1 MYKPHSVAEATY
13 LPHVLPDFHN
23 HPLVEAMN
31 PYPYNPNDEYD
42 IEPLDR
48 QLRITP
54 MFNESELALRAPLRK
69 VLPSRL
75 YRIFLPG
82 PDHRKVFD
90 TAYGLM
96 LEGMRN
102 RNPLQAA
109 GESCLYS
116 DGSGENSGA
125 ANEFGRIATLIGS
138 SGLGKSTAVGRVLS
152 SMGHQIIK
160 HRAYHGQP
168 FHETQLLYHYFKVS
182 ENLQPADIYLHA
194 AKMASELTGN
204 TFLKQT
210 PGARRSLS
218 DKRDYCRMVLRSS
231 HCGILVIDNLEY
243 LFRARD
249 DVKEQALSMILHIRD
264 DFGIPILLVG
274 TSEAYNYLASD
285 DSVASRFIE
294 GGYLEITRPTSAED
308 PYWDDM
314 VRALWQ
320 WKWVRKDSPLTE
332 AIRSK
337 IYEFTA
343 GVTRYLMVLLVQAQ
357 ILAIESGYEKLD
369 EISLEKAYNLFM
381 KPIQPIVKGLLTN
394 EPQIMRRYESM
405 YADTTKLLNGYVEP
419 VIGSSTAEQIKR
431 LGAQIASLRSGL
443 HNGKTPPAAA
453 AAA

>member
-13 LPHVLPDFHN
+13 LPHVLPDFHG

-31 PYPYNPNDEYD
+31 AYPYNPEDEYD

-48 QLRITP
+48 QLRVTP
-54 MFNESELALRAPLRK
+54 MFNERELEYPAPLRK

-109 GESCLYS
+109 GESFLYS
-116 DGSGENSGA
+116 DGSGENCGA
-125 ANEFGRIATLIGS
+125 ANEFGRIATLIGP
-138 SGLGKSTAVGRVLS
+138 SGLGKSTAVGQVLS
-152 SMGHQIIK
+152 SMGHQLIK
-160 HRAYHGQP
+160 HRDYHGQP

-182 ENLQPADIYLHA
+182 ENLEPADIYLHA
-194 AKMASELTGN
+194 GKMAGQLTGN
-204 TFLKQT
+204 TFLKQM

-249 DVKEQALSMILHIRD
+249 DVKEEALSMILHIRD

-274 TSEAYNYLASD
+274 TSEAYSYLVSD

-294 GGYLEITRPTSAED
+294 GGYLEITRPPSAED
-308 PYWDDM
+308 AYWDDM

-320 WKWVRKDSPLTE
+320 WKWVRKDSPLTDT
-332 AIRSK
+332 IRSK
-337 IYEFTA
+337 IYEYTA

-369 EISLEKAYNLFM
+369 EVSLAKAYNLFM
-381 KPIQPIVKGLLTN
+381 KPIHPIVNGLLTN

-405 YADTTKLLNGYVEP
+405 YADTTKLLNGYMEP
-419 VIGSSTAEQIKR
+419 AIGSSTAEQIKQVGVQLQKLR
-431 LGAQIASLRSGL
+431 EGA
-443 HNGKTPPAAA
+443 KPAGSVAE
-453 AAA
+453 